1 MRQIPIALTILVL
14 IVIVTIASV
23 PVSATAVNRLSIC
36 NNEGY
41 TGDVLTIPVTLE
53 CTSGERIGHWRTFY
67 KKVEGDSAKANIT
80 NWIEVIPE
88 DYTLKAG
95 EEKEFSVRIT
105 IPKDAKP
112 GLYGATSEDAGME
125 GHSGERR
132 TYILFEDASAAAG
145 AGDSTVYTGLMI
157 PVSVNVLAVQNP
169 FTLITRE
176 LNENKHLV
184 ALVAIA
190 FILIVVLLRRKDKGW
205 AGKEDAA

>member
-1 MRQIPIALTILVL
+1 MRQISIALTILVL
-14 IVIVTIASV
+14 IFVVTIASV
-23 PVSATAVNRLSIC
+23 AATAVNRLSLC

-41 TGDVLTIPVTLE
+41 AGDVLTIPVTLE
-53 CTSGERIGHWRTFY
+53 GTSVERIGHWRTFY
-67 KKVEGDSAKANIT
+67 KTVEGDSVKADIT
-80 NWIEVIPE
+80 SWLEVNPV

-95 EEKEFSVRIT
+95 EEKAFSVRIS

-112 GLYGATSEDAGME
+112 GLYGATSEEAGME

-169 FTLITRE
+169 FTLITRGIE
-176 LNENKHLV
+176 ENKHLV

-190 FILIVVLLRRKDKGW
+190 FILVVVLLRRKR
-205 AGKEDAA
+205 

>member
-14 IVIVTIASV
+14 IFVVTIASV
-23 PVSATAVNRLSIC
+23 AATAVNRLSIC

-41 TGDVLTIPVTLE
+41 AGDVLTIPVTLE
-53 CTSGERIGHWRTFY
+53 CTSVERIGHWRTFY
-67 KKVEGDSAKANIT
+67 KTVEGDSAKANIT
-80 NWIEVIPE
+80 SWLEVIPE

-95 EEKEFSVRIT
+95 EEKEFSVRIS

-132 TYILFEDASAAAG
+132 TYILFEDASAAAAG
-145 AGDSTVYTGLMI
+145 AGDSTVYTGLLI
-157 PVSVNVLAVQNP
+157 PASVNVLAVQNP

-176 LNENKHLV
+176 LKENNHLV
-184 ALVAIA
+184 ALVAIVI
-190 FILIVVLLRRKDKGW
+190 ILIVVWLRRKR
-205 AGKEDAA
+205 

>member
-14 IVIVTIASV
+14 IFVVTIASV
-23 PVSATAVNRLSIC
+23 AATAVNRLSIC

-41 TGDVLTIPVTLE
+41 AGDVLTIPIMLE
-53 CTSGERIGHWRTFY
+53 GTSGERIGHWRTFY
-67 KKVEGDSAKANIT
+67 KTVEGDSATANIT
-80 NWIEVIPE
+80 NWLEVIPE

-95 EEKEFSVRIT
+95 EEKAFSVRIS

-112 GLYGATSEDAGME
+112 GLYGATSEYAGME

-169 FTLITRE
+169 FTLITRG
-176 LNENKHLV
+176 LKENKHLV

-190 FILIVVLLRRKDKGW
+190 VILIVVLWRKKR
-205 AGKEDAA
+205 

>member
-14 IVIVTIASV
+14 IFVVTIASV
-23 PVSATAVNRLSIC
+23 AATAVNRLSLC

-41 TGDVLTIPVTLE
+41 AGDVLAIPVTLE
-53 CTSGERIGHWRTFY
+53 GTSVERIGHWRTFY
-67 KKVEGDSAKANIT
+67 KMVEGDSATADIT
-80 NWIEVIPE
+80 NWLELNPE
-88 DYTLKAG
+88 NYTLKAG
-95 EEKEFSVRIT
+95 EEKAFSVRIS

-112 GLYGATSEDAGME
+112 GLYGATSEEAGME

-169 FTLITRE
+169 FTLITRG
-176 LNENKHLV
+176 LKENKHLV
-184 ALVAIA
+184 ALVSIA
-190 FILIVVLLRRKDKGW
+190 VILVVVLLRRKR
-205 AGKEDAA
+205 

>member
-1 MRQIPIALTILVL
+1 MRRIPIALTILVL
-14 IVIVTIASV
+14 IFVVTIASV
-23 PVSATAVNRLSIC
+23 TATAVNRLSLC

-41 TGDVLTIPVTLE
+41 AGDVLTIPVTLE
-53 CTSGERIGHWRTFY
+53 GTSEERIGHWRSFY
-67 KKVEGDSAKANIT
+67 KNVEGDSATANIT
-80 NWIEVIPE
+80 NWLELNPE
-88 DYTLKAG
+88 NYTLKAG
-95 EEKEFSVRIT
+95 EVKEFSVRIS

-112 GLYGATSEDAGME
+112 GLYGATSEEAGME

-169 FTLITRE
+169 FTLITRG
-176 LNENKHLV
+176 LKENKHFV

-190 FILIVVLLRRKDKGW
+190 FILVVVLLRRKR
-205 AGKEDAA
+205 

>member
-14 IVIVTIASV
+14 IFVVTIASV
-23 PVSATAVNRLSIC
+23 AATAVNRLSIC

-125 GHSGERR
+125 WHSGERR

-176 LNENKHLV
+176 LKENKHLV
-184 ALVAIA
+184 ALMAIA

>member
-23 PVSATAVNRLSIC
+23 AATTVNRLSIC

-41 TGDVLTIPVTLE
+41 AGDVLNIPITLE
-53 CTSGERIGHWRTFY
+53 GTSGERIGHWRTLY
-67 KKVEGDSAKANIT
+67 KTVEGDSATANIT
-80 NWIEVIPE
+80 NWLEVIPV

-95 EEKEFSVRIT
+95 EEKEFSIRISL
-105 IPKDAKP
+105 PKDAKP
-112 GLYGATSEDAGME
+112 GLYGATSEEAGME

-132 TYILFEDASAAAG
+132 TYVLFEDASAAAG

-169 FTLITRE
+169 FTLITME
-176 LNENKHLV
+176 LKENKHLV
-184 ALVAIA
+184 ALVSIA
-190 FILIVVLLRRKDKGW
+190 FILVVVLLRRKR
-205 AGKEDAA
+205 

>member
-1 MRQIPIALTILVL
+1 MRQIPIALAILVL
-14 IVIVTIASV
+14 IVIVTIAFV
-23 PVSATAVNRLSIC
+23 AATAVNRLSLC

-41 TGDVLTIPVTLE
+41 AGDVLTIPVTLE
-53 CTSGERIGHWRTFY
+53 GTSVERIGHWRTFY
-67 KKVEGDSAKANIT
+67 KMMEGDSATADIT
-80 NWIEVIPE
+80 NWLELNPE
-88 DYTLKAG
+88 NYTLKAG
-95 EEKEFSVRIT
+95 EEKEFSVRIR

-132 TYILFEDASAAAG
+132 TYVLFEDASAAAG

-169 FTLITRE
+169 FTLITRG
-176 LNENKHLV
+176 LKENRHLV

-190 FILIVVLLRRKDKGW
+190 VILVVVPLRKKR
-205 AGKEDAA
+205 